1 MKKVVLNV
9 ELSDEDFRTVSELAA
24 QSDCTLS
31 GMVHDFLADL
41 AGGKSER
48 GSDEH
53 DYAYGWWERGN
64 IMPESFLSFLCNS
77 YGIRGVESF
86 IESFK
91 ALRQADYDADD
102 DLKEYGRACL
112 TGTPE
117 EIEEARKKVEESQN
131 TQQQAEDELME
142 SFREY
147 QKSGG
152 REDQAEAF
160 RNVRRFYQE
169 FKIQEEQLQEDDE

>member
-53 DYAYGWWERGN
+53 DLAFQWWERGN

-86 IESFK
+86 MESFE
-91 ALRQADYDADD
+91 AMRQADSDADD

-117 EIEEARKKVEESQN
+117 EIEEARKQVEESQKW
-131 TQQQAEDELME
+131 QQQTEDELME

-147 QKSGG
+147 QKTGG
-152 REDQAEAF
+152 REDQAEAL